1 MVNVVT
7 EGTVSAGILLL
18 GSFNR
23 AGLWSEGAGVRKVEL
38 MDIGLIVALL
48 GRSQLFG
55 PLDEPRR
62 TVIARQMR
70 ETSFSAGQVIF
81 SRGDLP
87 AEIYLVLEGI
97 VRLSVLSV
105 EGREL
110 SFAHAD
116 TGSVFGEI
124 AALDN
129 GPRTADATAIT
140 PLRVAVLSKAA
151 LRSAIETMP
160 AMAHAAITLVCGRL
174 RQADS
179 QLESIALHS
188 IEVRLARY
196 LLSQLQRQQ
205 GRKSITP
212 TRLDLD
218 ISQTELALRIGASR
232 PKVNAAI
239 AKLEECGAIER
250 KGRFIECNAEEL
262 EIIAAQ

>member
-1 MVNVVT
+1 MLCWQRQSRWLMV
-7 EGTVSAGILLL
+7 
-18 GSFNR
+18 R
-23 AGLWSEGAGVRKVEL
+23 CHHVRKVEL
-38 MDIGLIVALL
+38 MDTGLIVALL

-55 PLDEPRR
+55 PLDEHGR
-62 TVIARQMR
+62 TVIAKQMR
-70 ETSFSAGQVIF
+70 ETSFSAGQMIF

-87 AEIYLVLEGI
+87 AEIYMVLDGV

-116 TGSVFGEI
+116 AGSVFGEI

-140 PLRVAVLSKAA
+140 PVRVAVLSKAA
-151 LRSAIETMP
+151 LRNAVETMP
-160 AMAHAAITLVCGRL
+160 AMAHSAITLVCGRL
-174 RQADS
+174 RQADQ

-196 LLSQLQRQQ
+196 LLSQLQRQRGQ
-205 GRKSITP
+205 KSDVP
-212 TRLDLD
+212 QRLDLD

-250 KGRFIECNAEEL
+250 KGRFIECNAKEL
-262 EIIAAQ
+262 ELVAAQ

>member
-1 MVNVVT
+1 
-7 EGTVSAGILLL
+7 
-18 GSFNR
+18 
-23 AGLWSEGAGVRKVEL
+23 

-48 GRSQLFG
+48 GRSLLFG

-62 TVIARQMR
+62 VVIARQMR
-70 ETSFSAGQVIF
+70 ETSFAAGQAIF
-81 SRGDLP
+81 SRGDPP
-87 AEIYLVLEGI
+87 AEIYLVLDGI

-129 GPRTADATAIT
+129 GPRTADAMAIT
-140 PLRVAVLSKAA
+140 PVRAAVLSKAA
-151 LRSAIETMP
+151 LRSAIEQMP

-174 RQADS
+174 RQADL

-196 LLSQLQRQQ
+196 LLSQMQRQKGQ
-205 GRKSITP
+205 KPSILK
-212 TRLDLD
+212 RLDLD

-239 AKLEECGAIER
+239 AKLVECGAIER
-250 KGRFIECNAEEL
+250 SGRFIECNTEEL

>member
-1 MVNVVT
+1 MLCWLSIVGSLARADVGCGWT
-7 EGTVSAGILLL
+7 EA
-18 GSFNR
+18 
-23 AGLWSEGAGVRKVEL
+23 RKAEL
-38 MDIGLIVALL
+38 MDTGLIVALL

-55 PLDEPRR
+55 PLDETRR
-62 TVIARQMR
+62 LTIAKQMR
-70 ETSFSAGQVIF
+70 ETSFPAGQVIF

-87 AEIYLVLEGI
+87 AEVYLVLDGV

-174 RQADS
+174 RQADQ

-196 LLSQLQRQQ
+196 LLSQLQRGQ
-205 GRKSITP
+205 KSATP
-212 TRLDLD
+212 QRLDLD

-239 AKLEECGAIER
+239 AKLEDCGAIER

-262 EIIAAQ
+262 ELIAAQ